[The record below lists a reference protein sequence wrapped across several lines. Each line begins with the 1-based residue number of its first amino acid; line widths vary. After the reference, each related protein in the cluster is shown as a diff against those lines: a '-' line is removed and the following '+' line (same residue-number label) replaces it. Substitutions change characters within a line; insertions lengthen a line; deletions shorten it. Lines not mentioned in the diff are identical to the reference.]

1 MADDA
6 LEHTLRRLHEQHQP
20 GQSEGRQ
27 PGWLDADLPAP
38 LRVTPIHRRLW
49 LAPGIWKANIGAGE
63 AKGHAYLLR
72 LGANRRIPLHGHS
85 TQEAICV
92 LKGSFSD
99 TSGCYSRGDFV
110 EIEAATDHQ
119 PIAGPEGECIC
130 IVASEAPPRFS
141 GAIGRIV
148 GRLLGG

>member
-27 PGWLDADLPAP
+27 PGWLNLDLPAA
-38 LRVTPIHRRLW
+38 LRMTPIHRRLW
-49 LAPGIWKANIGAGE
+49 IAPGIWKVNIGAGE

-99 TSGCYSRGDFV
+99 SSGCYSRGDFV